1 MGVVVVDIQRIDNI
15 LQQDGSKF
23 RIDNFHTNIAWRGL
37 REYVH
42 IGVTK
47 QGDCLITLTANAT
60 DATPITPK
68 HLYKLHKLLE
78 MESAK
83 WF

>member
-1 MGVVVVDIQRIDNI
+1 MNIQRIYNI

-42 IGVTK
+42 IGVTN
-47 QGDCLITLTANAT
+47 QSDCLVTLTANAT
-60 DATPITPK
+60 NATLITPK
-68 HLYKLHKLLE
+68 HLYKLHRLLE
-78 MESAK
+78 AGSAK